1 MARTI
6 KIIGF
11 PLLIAII
18 AASLSLWWQR
28 VYWVDL
34 NPPLCS
40 ARRLLS
46 GEDPY
51 SGCQTWYI
59 DTPAAAY
66 PLTTIIAFIPFS
78 LLPGKVGA
86 AVLWGA
92 ISGLLVYGLITNGK
106 PHQWLIFLSSPYWIA
121 FVYHQFSPLM
131 AAIMLLPSLLPL
143 ALIKPQIGLPVI
155 LTNLTKRRLFTMF
168 ILILLT
174 ILVYPLWLRG
184 WFLSVRSYDGV
195 IPLLVLPLGPLLLLG
210 LLKRKDKDVLFL
222 FLMACVPQR
231 SLYDLTPL
239 FLLPKSFRQMLIACY
254 LSWVAVVPLLLSKSV
269 WATPT
274 NQVLLSLVFI
284 YFPLLIF
291 QFIPELQT
299 IFICAR
305 NLLRTE

>member
-59 DTPAAAY
+59 DSPAAAY
-66 PLTTIIAFIPFS
+66 PLTTIITFIPFS

-86 AVLWGA
+86 AVLWGV
-92 ISGLLVYGLITNGK
+92 ISGLLAYGLSSNGK

-121 FVYHQFSPLM
+121 FIFHQFSPLM
-131 AAIMLLPSLLPL
+131 AAIMLLPLLLPL

-155 LTNLTKRRLFTMF
+155 LTNLTRRRF
-168 ILILLT
+168 LIIIIFLLLT
-174 ILVYPLWLRG
+174 ILVYPRWPLSWL
-184 WFLSVRSYDGV
+184 LSVRSFDGV
-195 IPLLVLPLGPLLLLG
+195 IPLLVLPLGPLLLLA
-210 LLKRKDKDVLFL
+210 LLKYKNKDVLFL

-239 FLLPKSFRQMLIACY
+239 FLLPKSFREILIANF
-254 LSWVAVVPLLLSKSV
+254 LSWVAVVPLLLSTSA
-269 WATPT
+269 WTSPT
-274 NQVLLSLVFI
+274 NQVLLSLTFI
-284 YFPLLIF
+284 YLPLLIF

-299 IFICAR
+299 IFTSAR
-305 NLLRTE
+305 NLLRT